1 MWAGLKKNYNG
12 DHIYF
17 AFWIL
22 LVQEKPAVEVDRF
35 NSQQIIS
42 MRSFL
47 FSLPY
52 IPLSNWT
59 ILETLRWNHS
69 FDKCSQVP
77 STERERTLQ
86 FPLSF
91 WQQFSIGKLLWLIPV
106 WVSLQSL
113 SIGIKAAPRPTL
125 YHRKLF
131 LSVAD
136 AWFTEISDLAP
147 LVFLRQMATRG
158 LLSFYL
164 GLVDKR
170 DGWE

>member
-1 MWAGLKKNYNG
+1 M
-12 DHIYF
+12 
-17 AFWIL
+17 
-22 LVQEKPAVEVDRF
+22 KP
-35 NSQQIIS
+35 
-42 MRSFL
+42 
-47 FSLPY
+47 
-52 IPLSNWT
+52 
-59 ILETLRWNHS
+59 S

-131 LSVAD
+131 LSVAN
-136 AWFTEISDLAP
+136 ARFTGISDLAP
-147 LVFLRQMATRG
+147 SLVFLRQMATRD

-164 GLVDKR
+164 GLVDKP
-170 DGWE
+170 DG